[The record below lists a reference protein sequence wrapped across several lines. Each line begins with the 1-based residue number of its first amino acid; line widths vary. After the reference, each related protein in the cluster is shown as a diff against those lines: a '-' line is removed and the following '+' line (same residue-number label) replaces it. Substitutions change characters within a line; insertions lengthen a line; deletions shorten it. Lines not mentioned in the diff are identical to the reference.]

1 MRIVSGVWRGREIV
15 APKGRGVTRPTT
27 DRTRESIISQVA
39 SYFAL
44 DLSEV
49 QVLDAFAGS
58 GALGFELLS
67 RGCAHVI
74 FVDKDTAALSCI
86 KKTAASLGV
95 ERARHEIVRADS
107 FEYAARMRADG
118 QIRCVLLDPP
128 YAFEASKIAELVSL
142 LDARGVLA
150 QDACI
155 MYEHDVK
162 SAELT
167 VSGWQTYKTKRFG
180 ISAIQ
185 LLERAACE
193 S

>member
-1 MRIVSGVWRGREIV
+1 MCV
-15 APKGRGVTRPTT
+15 ALRPFFCLGTAIFKPHLLSLR
-27 DRTRESIISQVA
+27 DYLALNVKNH
-39 SYFAL
+39 AL
-44 DLSEV
+44 DILTNNADGM
-49 QVLDAFAGS
+49 QALLPYLAGS

-67 RGCAHVI
+67 RGCAHVT

-86 KKTAASLGV
+86 KKTAASLGA